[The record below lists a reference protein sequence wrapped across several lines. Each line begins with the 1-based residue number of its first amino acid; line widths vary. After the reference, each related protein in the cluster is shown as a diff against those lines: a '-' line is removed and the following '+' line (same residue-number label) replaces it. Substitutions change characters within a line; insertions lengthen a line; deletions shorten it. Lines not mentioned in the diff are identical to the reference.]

1 MLKNAKDALIQ
12 ESITLPVEIRDLPV
26 KEVQISFLLEDGRM
40 HHVKPPLDYASKKL
54 ARDCLRNNPIHYE
67 NWSFL
72 NEEDTEV

>member
-12 ESITLPVEIRDLPV
+12 ESITLPKEIRDLPV

-40 HHVKPPLDYASKKL
+40 HHVKPFDYASKKL
-54 ARDCLRNNPIHYE
+54 ARDCLRDNPIHYE
-67 NWSFL
+67 TWQFL